1 MHNKL
6 LLVYLMS
13 FGDDPQQALAVLAGV
28 GPQGQTVFYGD
39 TFQRGAD
46 LSLFISLFYTVQVI
60 GRRPANIY

>member
-46 LSLFISLFYTVQVI
+46 LSLFISLFYTV
-60 GRRPANIY
+60 